1 MFNCMKKQ
9 FFSKLLIAAALVT
22 AVGSFQSCK
31 NYDDDI
37 NALEANVA
45 SLQKQDAE
53 LKAALE
59 SAKSELNAA
68 IAKANESID
77 ATKAIATAAQN
88 TANDANA
95 LATSV
100 KAMVEDLAKVAAKQA
115 EVDQIQA
122 ALAKLQ
128 TALDGKADKAA
139 LEALAADVNAIST
152 KLNHLTDGLASDA
165 TVKAGDDAVKAYA
178 DEAIA
183 SLKND
188 LQGQIDVI
196 NAFKASFDEQ
206 IEAIK
211 QLIGDPELIATL
223 GNTVASLAEKIA
235 EAENNIK
242 ALQTKVSEIDVNKA
256 SISEL
261 RTQIYGLQG
270 TINNVVS
277 SVDKVTQNINVL
289 NVFVDNALTSIVLR
303 PTMYY
308 GGIEAIQ
315 AIHAEYQPLGFSIWY
330 QKDYEW
336 VNGEFHA
343 LDPYQVNNGNMTGGL
358 NYAYDRTTGNGYEIT
373 YEYNAKDDLI
383 YKYPLMDA
391 YYHVN
396 PQSANMDQVKLA
408 LNTADKHYVDAFNTT
423 TVDELLALLAGTK
436 AEKTSHSFG
445 LDLYGSDV
453 FRMENGGILHT
464 WLNNSA
470 DIWHRLEQYDNLV
483 TVVSLEA
490 TAPANDGVTTRT
502 ITSDWA
508 AVARV
513 HQYNFCIADND
524 ASIMHYSTY
533 PHINYPQ
540 DTDCG
545 VMDCQQYEWTEEHS
559 YTQEGVTDATKYNK
573 DIVHVYR
580 QANQAIL
587 NDYTHTL
594 KWDGSV
600 DLDKVIE
607 VHALHHYYHAFSE
620 DYDFPVDIEK
630 LGFKRQYTIVNYKY
644 PTNNGVIDWYFGNTD
659 FININSTEESQHAH
673 IAADGHTL
681 KANFVTGGKRDITKT
696 SRSSIGREPLVMIE
710 IIDTLDNMT
719 WDPDHRTWVNNG
731 DGTWGIDSVNHNPRH
746 NLVAVGF
753 IKFKIVD
760 EQAPQVLPT
769 LQLENNAM
777 YASCAGDTVYTN
789 WYEVEEQILDQIKQ
803 HGLSISKDEF
813 EKNYQFRGQ
822 EGPVV
827 EVQDMSIREL
837 ISWAWK
843 NKDNGVLNGQV
854 FVPQTNKTQIIGT
867 RRNWVAG
874 VDYNN
879 PANWVLPDIVLNH
892 DATEEGFVDRRR
904 YGRIVY
910 TAYDWM
916 HRETNLIGVAFTA
929 TEMLQQLVKRDHR
942 GHYLDSLGN
951 KVERLSDADFYPY
964 VDTKVAAKLIDEGH
978 NGWPEITIIFNLR
991 VYLNK
996 ATMSRP
1002 VYTGTGGGDW
1012 YNDGLTGEPKYIHAN
1027 IDPYQNGG
1035 IYSHDV
1041 RRFVANLQKA
1051 LDGQRWDSNTD
1062 RQRAF
1067 TFDHL
1072 LTPGITG
1079 SKAQERADIEAAKLR
1094 SLHGD
1099 LYFFTN
1105 NWLGDIEE
1113 GTPYWHDN
1121 KRARTSSVLDD
1132 KFYAD
1137 RYLLKVCYTRNP
1149 LDTVVWA
1156 QEAWL
1161 AHKGKLGKY
1170 LYAYK
1175 WIEEYQAMD
1184 PDLDG
1189 SDLAYN
1195 AWHWD
1200 MNNGQLIAW
1209 IDNIDDLQFEQGV
1222 STAPNLDAWGR
1233 INENVNVHYNWNSTF
1248 ARDMLN
1254 RAGAFTEGGETQ
1266 KGWEKATYN
1275 EIALN
1280 VHLNLFEGDCTTE
1293 GTQAINPLDSEMN
1306 PAWLED
1312 YDYFWRPDGIAPTW
1326 YTHRPKGVPVMLSN
1340 PDFKVRFERPLNVEM
1355 ITPHQNSYQ
1364 AAVQDAV
1371 AGTITATIKYADLF
1385 RNQTGTRKIYPQD
1398 WRGYTVLSSKPDWV
1412 GFYQGVNDGTD
1423 NIWNT
1428 TPWYQSQEIDRS
1440 DYQSVWFK
1448 PVAVPQDNNTKWTA
1462 DNVVPNVLHMLT
1474 NYDGY
1479 EGFLADRLSLLP
1491 LTITHNLNAN
1501 GNIESTTFQLLNDG
1515 LNKGGFFID
1524 VPVTVKYAWGDIT
1537 TTGNWKQTVNLP
1549 HTSTNYWHQ
1558 DNMLKIRVYFN
1569 ATVGNY

>member
-1 MFNCMKKQ
+1 MKKQ
-9 FFSKLLIAAALVT
+9 FFSKLLMAAMFVT

-31 NYDDDI
+31 DYDDDI
-37 NALEANVA
+37 NALEADVT
-45 SLQKQDAE
+45 SLKGQATKLE
-53 LKAALE
+53 AALE
-59 SAKSELNAA
+59 QAKTDLNAA
-68 IAKANESID
+68 IAAANQQIDAAQKAAATAQSTAEGANE
-77 ATKAIATAAQN
+77 
-88 TANDANA
+88 
-95 LATSV
+95 LAEQV
-100 KAMVEDLAKVAAKQA
+100 KLLYEDLAKVAATKAQ
-115 EVDQIQA
+115 V
-122 ALAKLQ
+122 AKLEETVANVQ
-128 TALDGKADKAA
+128 AALDGKASQAQVNQ
-139 LEALAADVNAIST
+139 LVADINAIDVR
-152 KLNHLTDGLASDA
+152 LNTLTEGLASDA
-165 TVKAGDDAVKAYA
+165 SVKAGDDEVKAYA
-178 DEAIA
+178 TEAIA
-183 SLKND
+183 SLKAD
-188 LQGQIDVI
+188 LQGQIDVL
-196 NAFKASFDEQ
+196 NSFKTSFDEQ
-206 IEAIK
+206 IEALK

-223 GNTVASLAEKIA
+223 GNTVKSLAEKLA

-242 ALQTKVSEIDVNKA
+242 GLQAKVSEIDVNKA

-270 TINNVVS
+270 SINNVVS

-303 PTMYY
+303 PTLYY

-343 LDPYQVNNGNMTGGL
+343 LDPYKVNNGNITGGL

-396 PQSANMDQVKLA
+396 PQSANMEQVKLA

-423 TVDELLALLAGTK
+423 NVDELIALIAAGAFDTK
-436 AEKTSHSFG
+436 AEKTSHAFG

-464 WLNNSA
+464 WLQNSA
-470 DIWHRLEQYDNLV
+470 DIWHRLEQYNDLV

-502 ITSDWA
+502 VTSDWA

-524 ASIMHYSTY
+524 ASIMHYKTY

-545 VMDCQQYEWTEEHS
+545 MMDCQQYEWTEEHS
-559 YTQEGVTDATKYNK
+559 YTQEAVADASKYNK

-594 KWDGSV
+594 KWDGEV

-607 VHALHHYYHAFSE
+607 VHALHHYYHAFTE
-620 DYDFPVDIEK
+620 DYDFPVDIAK
-630 LGFKRQYTIVNYKY
+630 LGFKRQYTIVNYTY
-644 PTNNGVIDWYFGNTD
+644 PTNNGYLGDQQV
-659 FININSTEESQHAH
+659 NINSTEESQHAH

-681 KANFVTGGKRDITKT
+681 KANFVTNGKRDITKQSRT
-696 SRSSIGREPLVMIE
+696 SIDREPLVMIE

-753 IKFKIVD
+753 IKFRIVD
-760 EQAPQVLPT
+760 EQAPQVLPA
-769 LQLENNAM
+769 LQLESNAM

-803 HGLSISKDEF
+803 HGQSISKNEF
-813 EKNYQFRGQ
+813 EKNYMFYVQGDAMFENQ
-822 EGPVV
+822 ER
-827 EVQDMSIREL
+827 SIEEM
-837 ISWAWK
+837 IEFANK
-843 NKDNGVLNGQV
+843 NKDNGVLEGQV

-874 VDYNN
+874 VDLTN
-879 PANWVLPDIVLNH
+879 PANWVLPQIVLNH
-892 DATEEGFVDRRR
+892 DATEEGFVDPDR

-910 TAYDWM
+910 TAYDWLQ
-916 HRETNLIGVAFTA
+916 RETNLIGVAFTA

-964 VDTKVAAKLIDEGH
+964 VDTKVAAKLKDNGN
-978 NGWPEITIIFNLR
+978 NGWPEITIIFTVR

-1002 VYTGTGGGDW
+1002 TAANHGDW
-1012 YNDGLTGEPKYIHAN
+1012 YEDGTGKVQFLHAN

-1035 IYSHDV
+1035 VYSHDV
-1041 RRFVANLQKA
+1041 RRFIANLQKA
-1051 LDGQRWDSNTD
+1051 LDGQRWDSKTD

-1072 LTPGITG
+1072 LTPGVTG

-1113 GTPYWHDN
+1113 GTPYWHDGT
-1121 KRARTSSVLDD
+1121 RGRTSTVLDD
-1132 KFYAD
+1132 RFYAD
-1137 RYLLKVCYTRNP
+1137 RYLLKVCYTNNP
-1149 LDTVVWA
+1149 LDTVVWS
-1156 QEAWL
+1156 QEGRGQ
-1161 AHKGKLGKY
+1161 HKGKLGKY
-1170 LYAYK
+1170 LFAYK
-1175 WIEEYQAMD
+1175 WNEDYKAMN
-1184 PDLDG
+1184 PDVDG

-1195 AWHWD
+1195 AWRWD
-1200 MNNGQLIAW
+1200 MANGQLIAW
-1209 IDNIDDLQFEQGV
+1209 IDNIDELQFAQGV
-1222 STAPNLDAWGR
+1222 STAANLDAWGR

-1248 ARDMLN
+1248 ARDIMN
-1254 RAGAFTEGGETQ
+1254 RAGRFMENGSIQ
-1266 KGWEKATYN
+1266 KGYEKATYN

-1293 GTQAINPLDSEMN
+1293 GTQAINPDDSEMH
-1306 PAWLED
+1306 ADWVEGDD
-1312 YDYFWRPDGIAPTW
+1312 YLWRPDGSAPTY

-1340 PDFKVRFERPLNVEM
+1340 PDFKIRFERPLNVEM
-1355 ITPHQNSYQ
+1355 KTPHQMGFVNG
-1364 AAVQDAV
+1364 VQDAV
-1371 AGTITATIKYADLF
+1371 AGNITATVKYADMF
-1385 RNQTGTRKIYPQD
+1385 RNASGTGSIFPQD
-1398 WRGYTVLSSKPDWV
+1398 WRGYTVLSSAPAWV
-1412 GFYQGVNDGTD
+1412 GFYQGYNDGTD

-1428 TPWYQSQEIDRS
+1428 TPWYQSQETDRS
-1440 DYQSVWFK
+1440 DYQRVYFN
-1448 PVAVPQDNNTKWTA
+1448 PVTTPEKDNREWTA

-1474 NYDGY
+1474 NYGGT
-1479 EGFLADRLSLLP
+1479 EGFLSDRLSQLP
-1491 LTITHNLNAN
+1491 LTITNTLNLN

-1515 LNKGGFFID
+1515 LNKGGFYID
-1524 VPVTVKYAWGDIT
+1524 VPITVKYAWGDIT

-1549 HTSTNYWHQ
+1549 HTATQYWHQ
-1558 DNMLKIRVYFN
+1558 DNMLFVRVFFN
-1569 ATVGNY
+1569 STVGN